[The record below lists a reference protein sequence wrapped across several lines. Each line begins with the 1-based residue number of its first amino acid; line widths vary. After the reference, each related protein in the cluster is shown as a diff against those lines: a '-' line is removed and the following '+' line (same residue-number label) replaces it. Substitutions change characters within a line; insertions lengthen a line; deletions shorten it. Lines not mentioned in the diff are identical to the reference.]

1 MARHYDARGDLDSDD
16 EMVLVRQA
24 QEKLDR

>member
-1 MARHYDARGDLDSDD
+1 MARHYDACGDLDSDD